1 MSSAP
6 NLPRVH
12 CPADQA
18 NAHYNLRVVFP
29 DYPDVL
35 ETWRAATRQTHAAL
49 KPQCDLRYGDL
60 PLQDYDYFVSGQ
72 ANAPLLV
79 FIHGGYW
86 QGGDKNDIG
95 FIVEPYVKAGADAAV
110 LNYRLAPDTR
120 IEDMVEDVL
129 QATQHLLAEQQA
141 GRLTFDPQRI
151 SLMGHSAG
159 GHLVA
164 TLACRMPGA
173 GLPAPAHVFPISG
186 LFDLPPLIPSDI
198 NKALG
203 LDAAR
208 AEALSPLLMQAP
220 ATTRVQTLVGH
231 NETAQFHEQNRVLA
245 QVWPQVE
252 AHHDIADTHHFTV
265 LNALADPAQPAVQ
278 AMIKS
283 LLNSPR

>member
-1 MSSAP
+1 MSSDA
-6 NLPRVH
+6 NRPRVH

-18 NAHYNLRVVFP
+18 DAQYNLRVVFP

-35 ETWRAATRQTHAAL
+35 ETWRAASRRVHAELA
-49 KPQCDLRYGDL
+49 PCCDLRYGEL
-60 PLQDYDYFVSGQ
+60 PLQDYDFFASGK

-129 QATQHLLAEQQA
+129 QAMQHLLAQQKA
-141 GRLTFDPQRI
+141 GQLSFDPSRI

-164 TLACRMPGA
+164 TLACRMPEA
-173 GLPAPAHVFPISG
+173 GMPAPANVFPISG
-186 LFDLPPLIPSDI
+186 LFDLPPLIPSAI
-198 NKALG
+198 NKALA

-245 QVWPQVE
+245 QVWPQVQ

-265 LNALADPAQPAVQ
+265 LNALADPAQAAVQ

-283 LLNSPR
+283 LLNPKR